1 MQRSCTSHIQSVLAP
16 DLFSPEERRRK
27 KTAGMLCE
35 TATTKTST
43 SCRAIFVLYKDHE
56 YALSLSLVIAAE
68 EYWNIKGTLLTV
80 PLMYSEAG
88 EM

>member
-16 DLFSPEERRRK
+16 DLFSPEERRRE
-27 KTAGMLCE
+27 KTGGMLCE

-56 YALSLSLVIAAE
+56 YSLPLVIAAE

>member
-1 MQRSCTSHIQSVLAP
+1 MLRSCTSHIQSVLAP
-16 DLFSPEERRRK
+16 DWFSLEERRK

>member
-1 MQRSCTSHIQSVLAP
+1 
-16 DLFSPEERRRK
+16 
-27 KTAGMLCE
+27 MLCE

-43 SCRAIFVLYKDHE
+43 SCRAIFVLYRDHE
-56 YALSLSLVIAAE
+56 YSLPLVIAAE

>member
-1 MQRSCTSHIQSVLAP
+1 MQRSGTSRIQSVLAP

-27 KTAGMLCE
+27 KKTGGMLCE

-43 SCRAIFVLYKDHE
+43 SCRAIFVMYKDHE
-56 YALSLSLVIAAE
+56 YSLSLVIAAE

-80 PLMYSEAG
+80 SLMYSEAG

>member
-1 MQRSCTSHIQSVLAP
+1 MLRSCTSHIQSVLAP
-16 DLFSPEERRRK
+16 DLFSLEERRK

-43 SCRAIFVLYKDHE
+43 SCRAIFVLHKDHK
-56 YALSLSLVIAAE
+56 YSLPLVIAAE